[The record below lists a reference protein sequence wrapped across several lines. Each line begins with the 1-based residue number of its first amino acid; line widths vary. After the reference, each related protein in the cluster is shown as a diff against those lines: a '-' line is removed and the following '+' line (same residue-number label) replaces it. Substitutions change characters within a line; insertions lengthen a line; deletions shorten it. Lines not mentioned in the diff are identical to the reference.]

1 MAKTAQA
8 RDERDPFAP
17 IEASPRFATPLAVL
31 ALGMAVLCVV
41 SYAEAVAGPLGMA
54 LGLIAHVK
62 GALAH
67 YKAPKNVLF
76 VDTIGRAPNGKVD
89 YKRMKAHAL
98 DELGIDA

>member
-62 GALAH
+62 GSRLGMPAAILAGV
-67 YKAPKNVLF
+67 AMIAGMAITFFL
-76 VDTIGRAPNGKVD
+76 R
-89 YKRMKAHAL
+89 
-98 DELGIDA
+98 